1 MGGNMGIWMA
11 MKTEEQRVAENE
23 KRKDPDRLDGD
34 PSFTFFFLLP
44 GAANNPTR
52 LYADPDWSIGPVC
65 NALGIQAF
73 KQSTSTSATMY
84 DFSYRTLYSRDTVY
98 SA

>member
-1 MGGNMGIWMA
+1 MDGDENR
-11 MKTEEQRVAENE
+11 RVESSRKREE
-23 KRKDPDRLDGD
+23 KRSRPAGRRPELH
-34 PSFTFFFLLP
+34 FFFFLLP